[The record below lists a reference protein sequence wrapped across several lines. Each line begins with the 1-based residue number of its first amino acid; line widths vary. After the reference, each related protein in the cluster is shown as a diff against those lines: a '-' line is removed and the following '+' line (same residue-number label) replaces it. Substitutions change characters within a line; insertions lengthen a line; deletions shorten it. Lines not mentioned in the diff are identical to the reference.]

1 MSEQYALEIQNL
13 TKIYGSNKVLKE
25 ISFNVKKGEILGFL
39 GLNGAG
45 KSTTMNIITGCISP
59 TAGSVKVCGYDV
71 LTQPKLAKAK
81 IGYLPE
87 NPPLYFDMTVREYLE
102 FVYDLKRCKLP
113 KKDHIDDIMERV
125 KITHM
130 ASRLIKNL
138 SKGYKQ
144 RVGLAQAMISEP
156 EILILDEPTV
166 GLDPKQII
174 EIRNLIRSFAQKHTV
189 ILSTHILQE
198 VSAVCDRVAI
208 ISAGNIVAQNTIK
221 GLEEESYDKDEFTLS
236 IKTKDKEV
244 EKVILSLQQIKQ
256 ITAVPPRESD
266 CLQYIVKQKKD
277 CDCRSELGRL
287 LNEKGYSIAEL
298 KCSAPTLEEIF
309 IHYASMNDVSSE
321 EIEEDTPNYENN
333 EKKED

>member
-1 MSEQYALEIQNL
+1 MNNTENALEICEL
-13 TKIYGSNKVLKE
+13 TKNYGSNKVLKN

-59 TAGSVKVCGYDV
+59 TEGKVNVCGYDV
-71 LTQPKLAKAK
+71 LEKPLLAKAK

-87 NPPLYFDMTVREYLE
+87 NPPLYFDMTVYEYLE
-102 FVYDLKRCKLP
+102 FVYELKRCKLNR
-113 KKDHIDDIMERV
+113 KEHIEDVMERV

-130 ASRLIKNL
+130 ANRLIKNL

-144 RVGLAQAMISEP
+144 RVGIAQAMIAEP

-174 EIRNLIRSFAQKHTV
+174 EIRNLIRSLKEKHTV

-208 ISAGNIVAQNTIK
+208 IASGRIVAQNTIK
-221 GLEEESYDKDEFTLS
+221 GLEEESYDKDEITLS
-236 IKTKDKEV
+236 VSSTDDKVRELLFSCSNV
-244 EKVILSLQQIKQ
+244 KQ
-256 ITAVPPRESD
+256 ITKVPAREEGCS
-266 CLQYIVKQKKD
+266 QFIIKQKSGTD
-277 CDCRSELGRL
+277 ARSEIGSI
-287 LNEKGYSIAEL
+287 LNENGYSIAEL
-298 KCSAPTLEEIF
+298 RCSAPTLEEIF
-309 IHYASMNDVSSE
+309 IKYASMSDLTNAE
-321 EIEEDTPNYENN
+321 EALEDTE
-333 EKKED
+333 EE